1 MPATTPV
8 VPVCNNAESNF
19 SAYSGGD
26 TCETADRPIT
36 TETSNVQS
44 IINSNVTTYEFEGMT
59 QLIVSSVSPTNVIYV
74 DNLCPLPSPIS
85 ARFKSAP
92 NMILNVAQLAS
103 SEKYK
108 KEIELEFLKKSLKS
122 TPSINVP
129 RNYDAKDSDRSV
141 KKKHFCHR
149 LLSFCKPFTTCCCS
163 GEKHGDDI
171 NVTNHRGLSSFF
183 SVN

>member
-1 MPATTPV
+1 MPTTPI
-8 VPVCNNAESNF
+8 PVCNNAESNF

-26 TCETADRPIT
+26 TCETADRPIEST
-36 TETSNVQS
+36 IQT
-44 IINSNVTTYEFEGMT
+44 INSNVTTYEFEGMT
-59 QLIVSSVSPTNVIYV
+59 QLIVSSVSPTNIIYI
-74 DNLCPLPSPIS
+74 DNVCPLPNPFSN
-85 ARFKSAP
+85 RLKSAP
-92 NMILNVAQLAS
+92 CNMILNVAQLAS

-108 KEIELEFLKKSLKS
+108 KEIELEFLKKSLKN

-129 RNYDAKDSDRSV
+129 RKDDDDKDSYDRSV

-171 NVTNHRGLSSFF
+171 IITNHPGLSCFLFF
-183 SVN
+183 S